1 MNKRQAKKLYRKFN
15 NDDLDARQSCVY
27 CINWGLGCAN
37 GHDNVYPGDRSDYLI
52 FCKERMDA
60 VRFLKTQLKK
70 SGISLS
76 GWRLSEIPIAHVYI
90 FINKKKHKDLTIL
103 FNTDK
108 QIFEIYST
116 DLFWKYS
123 EKYNMYQH
131 QTVIEALSAPW
142 QRYW

>member
-1 MNKRQAKKLYRKFN
+1 
-15 NDDLDARQSCVY
+15 
-27 CINWGLGCAN
+27 
-37 GHDNVYPGDRSDYLI
+37 
-52 FCKERMDA
+52 MDA

-76 GWRLSEIPIAHVYI
+76 GWRLSEIPIAHVYV

-131 QTVIEALSAPW
+131 QTVIEALRAPW
-142 QRYW
+142 QRF